1 MNFGQQE
8 VEKIAP
14 FMVIFCD
21 LHYNVIQRGCEG
33 ISGENYII
41 ARNCLTYM
49 IVNMSKVRVGYLID
63 AYITLLPNHTKS
75 QWRTFVERA
84 ISMIS
89 TICKDAEYVFGGGQY
104 S

>member
-63 AYITLLPNHTKS
+63 AYITNVAKS
-75 QWRTFVERA
+75 HKITMADFCRTSDFHDFHDLQR
-84 ISMIS
+84 
-89 TICKDAEYVFGGGQY
+89 C
-104 S
+104 